1 MCTAY
6 GSSYG
11 EASNWGHSE
20 SDAHGETE
28 CRSYMTSISP
38 SKSISMGTPIAS
50 TSFWGSSSHVSAQPN
65 ARVRAA
71 AADLERQIRKLATH
85 LTVAEF
91 HAVRVRLE
99 DAFDDV
105 LLNHLP

>member
-1 MCTAY
+1 MCTQW
-6 GSSYG
+6 SDG

-38 SKSISMGTPIAS
+38 SKSISMGTPIESMDLWA
-50 TSFWGSSSHVSAQPN
+50 SSSRVSAQASP
-65 ARVRAA
+65 RVSAA
-71 AADLERQIRKLATH
+71 AVSLERQIRKLATH